1 MVQLH
6 FETRR
11 TRKPVFQFTREL
23 IDAAAARANVPA
35 EAKLTLGYDLQDMDT
50 LAGADGLVTSS
61 DIVRDPKFPLSDL
74 ARGLPRLRWIHIIG
88 AGIERLLPLDW
99 LPRRVALTNNSGVHM
114 QKTGEFAAMALL
126 MLNSRLPQMVGNQ
139 HAARWDSIFTP
150 SIAGTTVTVVGLGDM
165 GAAAAREAKR
175 MGMRVIGVRRSGK
188 PHRFADEVVGVEGLG
203 AAVAKADCI
212 YVSAPLTPDTR
223 NLVSRAVLDQAKP
236 GAGLVNIGRAGVVDY
251 AALRD
256 ALVAGALSGAILDVF
271 DPEPLPPDSPLWS
284 TPNLVIMP
292 HCSSDDRD
300 RYIPLTFDLAF
311 ENLARLTAGRK
322 LKNRVDPKR
331 GY

>member
-23 IDAAAARANVPA
+23 IDAAATRAKAPA
-35 EAKLTLGYDLQDMDT
+35 ETRLTLGYDLEDIDT
-50 LAGADGLVTSS
+50 LAGAAGLVTSS
-61 DIVRDPKFPLSDL
+61 DIIRDPRFPLADL
-74 ARGLPRLRWIHIIG
+74 AKGLPKLRWIHIIG

-99 LPRRVALTNNSGVHM
+99 LPRGVSLTNNSGVHM
-114 QKTGEFAAMALL
+114 RKTGEFAAMALL
-126 MLNSRLPQMVGNQ
+126 MLNSRLPRMIGNQ
-139 HAARWDSIFTP
+139 RAAHWDSIFTP
-150 SIAGTTVTVVGLGDM
+150 SIAGATVTIVGLGDM

-175 MGMRVIGVRRSGK
+175 MGMRVIGVRRSAR
-188 PHRFADEVVGVEGLG
+188 PHRLADEMVGVDQLG
-203 AAVAKADCI
+203 AAVARADCI
-212 YVSAPLTPDTR
+212 YVSAPLTADTT
-223 NLVSRAVLDQAKP
+223 NLVSRAILTRAKP

-256 ALVAGALSGAILDVF
+256 ALVSGALSGAVLDVF
-271 DPEPLPPDSPLWS
+271 DPEPLPADSPLWS

-300 RYIPLTFDLAF
+300 QYIPLTFDLAF
-311 ENLARLTAGRK
+311 ANLARLMAGK
-322 LKNRVDPKR
+322 QLKNRVDPKR